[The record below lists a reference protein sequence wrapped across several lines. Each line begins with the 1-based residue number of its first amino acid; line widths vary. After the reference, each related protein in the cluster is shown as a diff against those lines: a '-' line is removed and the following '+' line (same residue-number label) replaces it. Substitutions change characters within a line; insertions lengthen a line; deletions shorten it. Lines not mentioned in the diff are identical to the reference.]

1 MRLGILSRRTPTPE
15 PQHERYRQAAVAR
28 GVDVV
33 VIDAAAFV
41 DGGVSVDVDGALVV
55 GGVDVAGL
63 DALLVGALPGPAALL
78 APPSTVL
85 SASAHQALARVQLGR
100 HHLARAVVAEAER
113 RGVRVVSKTAS
124 WAFDSKPAQLFALL
138 RAGLPVPKS
147 WLGDVDVD
155 GALDGVDVDGG
166 VELVAKP
173 LVAGE
178 VRRAGPAVRG
188 EPRITQVRVRGV
200 DVRAVVVFGRCVCAG
215 RYVDDDRDDVVDVV
229 DVRARRGF
237 QDGSAPWRSDDDP
250 AVATLAVAAAAAV
263 CVDVGAVDLKRAADG
278 SLFVLEVNRVP
289 VVADLAVDLGVDVE
303 GAVIDAIVD
312 LG

>member
-55 GGVDVAGL
+55 GGVDVSGL

-78 APPSTVL
+78 APPTTLL
-85 SASAHQALARVQLGR
+85 SASAHQALARAQLGR

-124 WAFDSKPAQLFALL
+124 WAFDSKPAQLFALV
-138 RAGLPVPKS
+138 RAGLPVPRT
-147 WLGDVDVD
+147 WLGDVDVE
-155 GALDGVDVDGG
+155 LTGVG

-188 EPRITQVRVRGV
+188 APRITQARVRGD

-215 RYVDDDRDDVVDVV
+215 RYVDDDDDDVVDVV

-237 QDGSAPWRSDDDP
+237 QEGSAPWVRDDDP
-250 AVATLAVAAAAAV
+250 AVAALAVAAAAAV
-263 CVDVGAVDLKRAADG
+263 FVDVAAVDFKRAADG
-278 SLFVLEVNRVP
+278 ALFVLEVNRVP
-289 VVADLAVDLGVDVE
+289 VVADLGDDLGVDVE
-303 GAVIDAIVD
+303 GAVVDAIVAAS